1 MALNFPKDPTLNET
15 YTAAGT
21 TYVWDGKKWT
31 AKGGQSGQPL
41 LPDADGNVIITGN
54 LTVQGSSIS
63 GNSANLSGDLSA
75 VNSTLS
81 GDLNAVNSTLSGDL
95 NAVNSTLSGDLNAV
109 NADLSANLNVAG
121 DIDND

>member
-31 AKGGQSGQPL
+31 AKGSQTGLPI
-41 LPDADGNVIITGN
+41 LPDEDGNVIITGN

-63 GNSANLSGDLSA
+63 GNSANLSGDL
-75 VNSTLS
+75 
-81 GDLNAVNSTLSGDL
+81 NAVNSTLSGDL
-95 NAVNSTLSGDLNAV
+95 SAV
-109 NADLSANLNVAG
+109 NADLSNNLNVAG